1 MAKKVTQ
8 PNIPKPT
15 AAAPPPRAK
24 EESTKSGM
32 SFSLKMAILLGVIA
46 FMAYANTFSNGY
58 ALDDF
63 TVIRDNTIVTK
74 GMSAIPQILT
84 TPYRRGWFITTNDLY
99 RPLSLVMFATEYQLF
114 DGQPKASHVM
124 NVLVFAGCV
133 ILLFLFLDKL
143 FGKKRTGVAF
153 FATLLFALHPI
164 HTEVVA
170 NIKSRDE
177 LLCFFFAFL
186 SLNMFLKYANSGTM
200 KHLIYGIVAFF
211 LSYLSK
217 ETVISFLFVI
227 PFIFYFYKNEN
238 KTRSLYISASAVAVS
253 VVFLIIRYSVL
264 KAYGANADSVVSFID
279 NHLVKAPSPAVA
291 FATEILILGKYIALL
306 FVPYPLVCDYSFNS
320 IPFASLGNIW
330 VILSLVFYLAIAAFG
345 IMRLV
350 KKPKD
355 PYAFAILFFL
365 ATIALFSNIVFIIGA
380 PMAERFVFFASVG
393 FCLAIA
399 LIVDQFLA
407 GSKEA
412 EPSMSVFTNPK
423 MMMIFVPVC
432 LVFAFMVV
440 NRNGDWM
447 DNFTLFKADIK
458 KAPNDSRLAYYLG
471 TEMVVTNSKSEGNP
485 EVRNQIIKEAST
497 YLKQALNIYPEY
509 TDANASLG
517 DAYFKLAIYDSAE
530 LYDKRALE
538 SNPKYTIAIN
548 NLAGVYFMTNR
559 YEKALEVCQKAIV
572 LNPNYV
578 NAYGNIGL
586 CYIRMGKYDLALAN
600 LYKAIALDPNFTSAY
615 ENLALTYKALGK
627 EDSVR
632 KYNMLAKPAQ

>member
-1 MAKKVTQ
+1 M
-8 PNIPKPT
+8 
-15 AAAPPPRAK
+15 AAPASPRPKQEGAK
-24 EESTKSGM
+24 GGM

-46 FMAYANTFSNGY
+46 FMAYANTFSNNY

-63 TVIRDNTIVTK
+63 TVIRDNNIVTK

-99 RPLSLVMFATEYQLF
+99 RPLSLIMFATEYQLF
-114 DGQPKASHVM
+114 DGEPKVSHVM

-133 ILLFLFLDKL
+133 ILLFLFLDEL

-186 SLNMFLKYANSGTM
+186 SLNMFLKYANSGLM
-200 KHLIYGIVAFF
+200 KHLLYGIVAFF

-217 ETVISFLFVI
+217 ETVISFLFII
-227 PFIFYFYKNEN
+227 PFVFYFYKNEN
-238 KTRSLYISASAVAVS
+238 KTRSLYITISAVGVS
-253 VVFLIIRYSVL
+253 VLFLIVRFSVL
-264 KAYGANADSVVSFID
+264 RHYDANTTSIVSFID
-279 NHLVKAPSPAVA
+279 NHLVKAPSPAIA

-306 FVPYPLVCDYSFNS
+306 FVPYPLVCDYSYNS
-320 IPFASLGNIW
+320 VPFASLGNIW
-330 VILSLVFYLAIAAFG
+330 VILSLVFYIAIAVFG

-407 GSKEA
+407 GAKEEEA
-412 EPSMSVFTNPK
+412 TMGTITNPK
-423 MMMIFVPVC
+423 MLAIFVPVC
-432 LVFAFMVV
+432 LVFGFMVV
-440 NRNGDWM
+440 NRNGDWL
-447 DNFTLFKADIK
+447 DNYTLFKTDVK
-458 KAPNDSRLAYYLG
+458 KSPNDSRIAYYLG
-471 TEMVVTNSKSEGNP
+471 TEMVVTNAKSEGNP
-485 EVRNQIIKEAST
+485 EVRKQIIQEAST
-497 YLKQALNIYPEY
+497 YLKQALRIYPDY

-530 LYDKRALE
+530 HYDKRALE
-538 SNPKYTIAIN
+538 IDPKYTIAIN

-578 NAYGNIGL
+578 NAYANIGL
-586 CYIRMGKYDLALAN
+586 CYMRMGKYDMALTN
-600 LYKAIALDPNFTSAY
+600 LYKAISLDPNFLSAY

-632 KYNMLAKPAQ
+632 KYNLLAQPAQ